1 MLLSLVL
8 SVLNIQGKFYQQI
21 QNFIKILIMRIRSF
35 LALVISFC
43 ITLAFVPL
51 RTYAFSER
59 GNAQFTDVVNTGK
72 ANDCPALDAS
82 LEGSISISN
91 GDSLKGIC
99 MHPTE
104 VYVKVPGSK
113 RQKADFVSTKIISP
127 RNNTTVTEVYG
138 DIDSGK
144 FTEKGGIDFQLIT
157 VLTPGGLEVPF
168 AFSAK
173 DLTANIPSSLEPGTE
188 VSGSTFTPN
197 YRTGDFLDPK
207 ARAANTGVE
216 YAQGLVALGGDDE
229 ELAKENIKVDVNG
242 TGTIKLSITSVDSD
256 TDEFAGTFEAIQ
268 PSDTDMGSKEPV
280 DVKIIGELYG
290 RKA

>member
-1 MLLSLVL
+1 MPHSLVV
-8 SVLNIQGKFYQQI
+8 SVLNIKGTLYRKT
-21 QNFIKILIMRIRSF
+21 QNFIEILIMRIRSF
-35 LALVISFC
+35 LALVITFC
-43 ITLAFVPL
+43 LTLGFIPAK
-51 RTYAFSER
+51 TYAFSER

-72 ANDCPALDAS
+72 ANDCPEIDS
-82 LEGSISISN
+82 SSIGSISLSN

-113 RQKADFVSTKIISP
+113 RQKSEFLATKIISP

-173 DLTANIPSSLEPGTE
+173 DLTASIPSSIEPGTE
-188 VSGSTFTPN
+188 LSGTTFTPN

-216 YAQGLVALGGDDE
+216 YAQGLLALGGDDE

-242 TGTIKLSITSVDSD
+242 TGTVKLSITNVDSD
-256 TDEFAGTFEAIQ
+256 TEEFIGTFEAVQ
-268 PSDTDMGSKEPV
+268 TSDTDMGSKDPL
-280 DVKIIGELYG
+280 DVKIIGQLYG

>member
-1 MLLSLVL
+1 MPLSLVV
-8 SVLNIQGKFYQQI
+8 SVLNIKGKLYRKT
-21 QNFIKILIMRIRSF
+21 QNFIEILIMRIRSF
-35 LALVISFC
+35 LALVITFC
-43 ITLAFVPL
+43 LTLGFIPAK
-51 RTYAFSER
+51 TYAFSER

-72 ANDCPALDAS
+72 ANDCPEIDSSSIGTIS
-82 LEGSISISN
+82 LSN

-113 RQKADFVSTKIISP
+113 RQKSEFLSTKIISP

-173 DLTANIPSSLEPGTE
+173 DLTASIPSSIEPGTE
-188 VSGSTFTPN
+188 LSGTTFTPN

-242 TGTIKLSITSVDSD
+242 TGTVKLSITNVDSD
-256 TDEFAGTFEAIQ
+256 TEEFTGTFEAVQ
-268 PSDTDMGSKEPV
+268 PSDTDMGSKDPL
-280 DVKIIGELYG
+280 DVKIIGQLYG

>member
-1 MLLSLVL
+1 MPLSLVV
-8 SVLNIQGKFYQQI
+8 SVLNIKGKLYRKT
-21 QNFIKILIMRIRSF
+21 QNFIEILIMRIRSF
-35 LALVISFC
+35 LALVITFC
-43 ITLAFVPL
+43 LTLGFIPAK
-51 RTYAFSER
+51 TYAFSER

-72 ANDCPALDAS
+72 ANDCPEIDS
-82 LEGSISISN
+82 SSIGSISLSN

-113 RQKADFVSTKIISP
+113 RQKSEFLSTKIISP

-173 DLTANIPSSLEPGTE
+173 DLTASIPSSIEPGTE
-188 VSGSTFTPN
+188 LSGTTFTPN

-242 TGTIKLSITSVDSD
+242 TGIVKLSITNVDSD
-256 TDEFAGTFEAIQ
+256 TEEFTGTFEAVQ
-268 PSDTDMGSKEPV
+268 PSDTDMGSKDPL
-280 DVKIIGELYG
+280 DVKIIGQLYG

>member
-1 MLLSLVL
+1 
-8 SVLNIQGKFYQQI
+8 
-21 QNFIKILIMRIRSF
+21 MRIRSF
-35 LALVISFC
+35 LSLIITFC
-43 ITLAFVPL
+43 LTLGFIPAQTF
-51 RTYAFSER
+51 AFSER

-72 ANDCPALDAS
+72 ANDCPELDSS
-82 LEGSISISN
+82 LSGSISLSN
-91 GDSLKGIC
+91 GDTLKGIC

-104 VYVKVPGSK
+104 VYVKVPGTK
-113 RQKADFVSTKIISP
+113 RQKAEFVSTKIISP

-138 DIDSGK
+138 DIDSGT
-144 FTEKGGIDFQLIT
+144 FSEKGGIDFQLIT

-173 DLTANIPSSLEPGTE
+173 DLQAKMPSSIEPGTE
-188 VSGSTFTPN
+188 LSGSTFTPN

-207 ARAANTGVE
+207 ARAAFTGVD

-229 ELAKENIKVDVNG
+229 DLARENIKQDVNG
-242 TGTIKLSITSVDSD
+242 EGVIKISIVNVDSD

-268 PSDTDMGSKEPV
+268 PSDTDMGSKDPL
-280 DVKIIGELYG
+280 DVKIVGKLYG

>member
-1 MLLSLVL
+1 MPLSLVV
-8 SVLNIQGKFYQQI
+8 SVLNIKGKLYRKT
-21 QNFIKILIMRIRSF
+21 QNFIEILIMRIRSF
-35 LALVISFC
+35 LALVITFC
-43 ITLAFVPL
+43 LTLGFIPAK
-51 RTYAFSER
+51 TYAFSER

-72 ANDCPALDAS
+72 ANDCPEIDSS
-82 LEGSISISN
+82 LVGSISLSN

-113 RQKADFVSTKIISP
+113 RQKSEFLSTKIISP

-173 DLTANIPSSLEPGTE
+173 DLTASIPSSIEPGTE
-188 VSGSTFTPN
+188 LSGTTFTPN

-242 TGTIKLSITSVDSD
+242 TGTVKLSITNVDSD
-256 TDEFAGTFEAIQ
+256 TEEFTGTFEAVQ
-268 PSDTDMGSKEPV
+268 PSDTDMGSKDPL
-280 DVKIIGELYG
+280 DVKIIGQLYG

>member
-8 SVLNIQGKFYQQI
+8 SVLNIQGKFYRQI
-21 QNFIKILIMRIRSF
+21 QNFIEILIMRIRSF

-144 FTEKGGIDFQLIT
+144 FTEKVGIDFQLIT

>member
-1 MLLSLVL
+1 MPLSLVL
-8 SVLNIQGKFYQQI
+8 SVLNIKGKLYRKT
-21 QNFIKILIMRIRSF
+21 QNFIEILIMRIRSF
-35 LALVISFC
+35 LALVITFC
-43 ITLAFVPL
+43 LTLGFIPAK
-51 RTYAFSER
+51 TNAFSER

-72 ANDCPALDAS
+72 ANDCPEIDS
-82 LEGSISISN
+82 SSIGSISLSN

-113 RQKADFVSTKIISP
+113 RQKSEFLSTKIISP

-173 DLTANIPSSLEPGTE
+173 DLTASIPSSIEPGTE
-188 VSGSTFTPN
+188 LNGTTFTPN

-242 TGTIKLSITSVDSD
+242 TGTVKLSITNVDSD
-256 TDEFAGTFEAIQ
+256 TEEFTGTFEAVQ
-268 PSDTDMGSKEPV
+268 PSDTDMGSKDPL
-280 DVKIIGELYG
+280 DVKIIGQLYG

>member
-1 MLLSLVL
+1 MTFNLS
-8 SVLNIQGKFYQQI
+8 S
-21 QNFIKILIMRIRSF
+21 QNFTATLIMRIRSF
-35 LALVISFC
+35 LAFVISLCLTFA
-43 ITLAFVPL
+43 LVPFKAS
-51 RTYAFSER
+51 AFSER

-72 ANDCPALDAS
+72 ANDCPSLDSS
-82 LEGSISISN
+82 LLGSISLGN

-113 RQKADFVSTKIISP
+113 RKAAEFVSTKIISP

-138 DIDSGK
+138 DIDSGT

-173 DLTANIPSSLEPGTE
+173 DLKADLPSSIEPGTE
-188 VSGSTFTPN
+188 LSGSTFTPN

-207 ARAANTGVE
+207 ARAKNTGVE

-242 TGTIKLSITSVDSD
+242 TGVITLSIKNVDSD

-268 PSDTDMGSKEPV
+268 PSDTDMGSKDPL

>member
-1 MLLSLVL
+1 M
-8 SVLNIQGKFYQQI
+8 
-21 QNFIKILIMRIRSF
+21 
-35 LALVISFC
+35 
-43 ITLAFVPL
+43 
-51 RTYAFSER
+51 
-59 GNAQFTDVVNTGK
+59 
-72 ANDCPALDAS
+72 
-82 LEGSISISN
+82 
-91 GDSLKGIC
+91 
-99 MHPTE
+99 
-104 VYVKVPGSK
+104 
-113 RQKADFVSTKIISP
+113 
-127 RNNTTVTEVYG
+127 TEVYG
-138 DIDSGK
+138 DIDSGT
-144 FTEKGGIDFQLIT
+144 FNEKGGIDFQLIT

-173 DLTANIPSSLEPGTE
+173 DLTADLPSSIEPGTE

-207 ARAANTGVE
+207 ARAKNTGVE

-242 TGTIKLSITSVDSD
+242 TGVITLSINNVDSD

-268 PSDTDMGSKEPV
+268 PSDTDMGSKDPL

>member
-1 MLLSLVL
+1 MLLSLVV
-8 SVLNIQGKFYQQI
+8 SVLNIKGKFYQQT
-21 QNFIKILIMRIRSF
+21 QNFIKISIMRIRSI

-43 ITLAFVPL
+43 LTSAFVPSE
-51 RTYAFSER
+51 TFAFSER

-72 ANDCPALDAS
+72 ANDCPSLDSS
-82 LEGSISISN
+82 LDGSISISN
-91 GDSLKGIC
+91 GDALKGIC

-173 DLTANIPSSLEPGTE
+173 DLTANIPSKIEPGTE
-188 VSGSTFTPN
+188 VNGSTFTPN

-256 TDEFAGTFEAIQ
+256 TDEFSGTFEAIQ
-268 PSDTDMGSKEPV
+268 PSDTDMGSKDPI

>member
-1 MLLSLVL
+1 MPLSLVV
-8 SVLNIQGKFYQQI
+8 SVLNIKGKLYRKT
-21 QNFIKILIMRIRSF
+21 QNFIEILIMRIRSF
-35 LALVISFC
+35 LALVITFC
-43 ITLAFVPL
+43 LTLGFIPAK
-51 RTYAFSER
+51 TYAFSER

-72 ANDCPALDAS
+72 ANDCPEIDS
-82 LEGSISISN
+82 SSMGSISLSN

-113 RQKADFVSTKIISP
+113 RQKSEFLSTKIISP

-173 DLTANIPSSLEPGTE
+173 DLTASIPSSIEPGTE
-188 VSGSTFTPN
+188 LSGTTFTPN

-242 TGTIKLSITSVDSD
+242 TGTVKLSITNVDSD
-256 TDEFAGTFEAIQ
+256 TEEFTGTFEAVQ
-268 PSDTDMGSKEPV
+268 PSDTDMGSKDPL
-280 DVKIIGELYG
+280 DVKIIGQLYG

>member
-1 MLLSLVL
+1 MPLSLVV
-8 SVLNIQGKFYQQI
+8 SVLNIKGKLYRKT
-21 QNFIKILIMRIRSF
+21 QNFIEILIMRIRSF
-35 LALVISFC
+35 LALVITFC
-43 ITLAFVPL
+43 LTLGFIPAK
-51 RTYAFSER
+51 TYAFSER

-72 ANDCPALDAS
+72 ANDCPEIDS
-82 LEGSISISN
+82 SSIGSISLSN

-104 VYVKVPGSK
+104 IYVKVPGSK
-113 RQKADFVSTKIISP
+113 RQKSEFLSTKIISP

-173 DLTANIPSSLEPGTE
+173 DLTASIPSSIEPGTE
-188 VSGSTFTPN
+188 LSGTTFTPN

-242 TGTIKLSITSVDSD
+242 TGTVKLSITNVDSD
-256 TDEFAGTFEAIQ
+256 TEEFTGTFEAVQ
-268 PSDTDMGSKEPV
+268 PSDTDMGSKDPL
-280 DVKIIGELYG
+280 DVKIIGQLYG

>member
-1 MLLSLVL
+1 
-8 SVLNIQGKFYQQI
+8 
-21 QNFIKILIMRIRSF
+21 MRIRSF
-35 LALVISFC
+35 LALVITFC
-43 ITLAFVPL
+43 VTLGFIPAK
-51 RTYAFSER
+51 TNAFSER

-72 ANDCPALDAS
+72 ANDCPEIDSS
-82 LEGSISISN
+82 LAGSISLSN

-113 RQKADFVSTKIISP
+113 RQKSEFLSTKIISP

-173 DLTANIPSSLEPGTE
+173 DLTASIPSSIEPGTE
-188 VSGSTFTPN
+188 LNGTTFTPN

-242 TGTIKLSITSVDSD
+242 TGTVKLSITNVDSD
-256 TDEFAGTFEAIQ
+256 TEEFTGTFEAVQ
-268 PSDTDMGSKEPV
+268 PSDTDMGSKDPL
-280 DVKIIGELYG
+280 DVKIIGQLYG

>member
-1 MLLSLVL
+1 MPLSLVL
-8 SVLNIQGKFYQQI
+8 SVLNIKGKLYRKT
-21 QNFIKILIMRIRSF
+21 QNFIEILIMRIRSF
-35 LALVISFC
+35 LALVITFC
-43 ITLAFVPL
+43 LTLGFIPAK
-51 RTYAFSER
+51 TYAFSER

-72 ANDCPALDAS
+72 ANDCPEIDES
-82 LEGSISISN
+82 SIGSISLSN

-113 RQKADFVSTKIISP
+113 RQKSEFLSTKIISP

-173 DLTANIPSSLEPGTE
+173 DLTASIPSSIEPGTE
-188 VSGSTFTPN
+188 LSGTTFTPN

-242 TGTIKLSITSVDSD
+242 TGTVKLSITNVDSD
-256 TDEFAGTFEAIQ
+256 TEEFTGTFEAVQ
-268 PSDTDMGSKEPV
+268 PSDTDMGSKDPL
-280 DVKIIGELYG
+280 DVKIIGQLYG

>member
-8 SVLNIQGKFYQQI
+8 SVLNIQGKFYRQI
-21 QNFIKILIMRIRSF
+21 QNFIEILIMRIRSF

-173 DLTANIPSSLEPGTE
+173 DLTANIPSSIEPGTE

>member
-1 MLLSLVL
+1 MLLSLVISL
-8 SVLNIQGKFYQQI
+8 LKHKGNFYRKT
-21 QNFIKILIMRIRSF
+21 QNFIEILIMRIRSF
-35 LALVISFC
+35 LALFITFC
-43 ITLAFVPL
+43 LTLAIVPGQ
-51 RTYAFSER
+51 TFAFSER

-72 ANDCPALDAS
+72 ANDCPSLDNS
-82 LEGSISISN
+82 LTGTISLSN

-104 VYVKVPGSK
+104 VYVKVPGTK
-113 RQKADFVSTKIISP
+113 RQKAEFVATKIISP

-138 DIDSGK
+138 DVDSGT
-144 FTEKGGIDFQLIT
+144 FVEKGGIDFQLIT

-173 DLTANIPSSLEPGTE
+173 DLTANLPSSIEPGME
-188 VSGSTFTPN
+188 ISGSTFTPN

-207 ARAANTGVE
+207 ARAAFTGVD

-229 ELAKENIKVDVNG
+229 ELSRENIKQDVNG
-242 TGTIKLSITSVDSD
+242 AGTITLSITNVDSD

-268 PSDTDMGSKEPV
+268 PSDTDMGSKDPL

>member
-1 MLLSLVL
+1 
-8 SVLNIQGKFYQQI
+8 
-21 QNFIKILIMRIRSF
+21 MRIRSF

-72 ANDCPALDAS
+72 ANDCPALDSS
-82 LEGSISISN
+82 LDGTISISN

-113 RQKADFVSTKIISP
+113 RKKADFVSTKIISP

-173 DLTANIPSSLEPGTE
+173 DLTANIPSSIEPGTE

>member
-1 MLLSLVL
+1 
-8 SVLNIQGKFYQQI
+8 
-21 QNFIKILIMRIRSF
+21 MRIRSF
-35 LALVISFC
+35 LALIITFC
-43 ITLAFVPL
+43 LTLGFIPAK
-51 RTYAFSER
+51 TYAFSER

-72 ANDCPALDAS
+72 ANDCPEIDS
-82 LEGSISISN
+82 SSVGSISLSN

-113 RQKADFVSTKIISP
+113 RQKSEFLSTKIISP

-173 DLTANIPSSLEPGTE
+173 DLTASIPSSIEPGTE
-188 VSGSTFTPN
+188 LNGTTFTPN

-242 TGTIKLSITSVDSD
+242 TGTVKLSITNVDSD
-256 TDEFAGTFEAIQ
+256 TEEFTGIFEAVQ
-268 PSDTDMGSKEPV
+268 PSDTDMGSKDPL
-280 DVKIIGELYG
+280 DVKIIGQLYG

>member
-1 MLLSLVL
+1 MPLSLVV
-8 SVLNIQGKFYQQI
+8 SVLNIKGKLYQKT
-21 QNFIKILIMRIRSF
+21 QNFIEILIMRIRSF
-35 LALVISFC
+35 LALVITFC
-43 ITLAFVPL
+43 LTLGFIPAK
-51 RTYAFSER
+51 TYAFSER

-72 ANDCPALDAS
+72 ANDCPEIDS
-82 LEGSISISN
+82 SSIGSISLSN

-113 RQKADFVSTKIISP
+113 RQKSEFLSTKIISP

-173 DLTANIPSSLEPGTE
+173 DLTASIPSSIEPGTE
-188 VSGSTFTPN
+188 LSGTTFTPN

-242 TGTIKLSITSVDSD
+242 TGTVKLSITNVDSD
-256 TDEFAGTFEAIQ
+256 TEEFTGTFEAVQ
-268 PSDTDMGSKEPV
+268 PSDTDMGSKDPL
-280 DVKIIGELYG
+280 DVKIIGQLYG